1 MTPRVAR
8 RRPLTLE
15 SAMLKH
21 TRIRLLAAVTG
32 APGWA
37 HPYSDPFTCYAD
49 GGGSDGDGGTDGDGD
64 GDGGDDD
71 DSGDA
76 DGDGDDGDADDKDGE
91 LDDAKLGEKGIKA
104 LREVRRENRRLKAQL
119 RERGDG
125 DGSGRKTS
133 AKDGKSGKD
142 DDGQDDAETIRE
154 QARAD
159 ARAEVWT
166 ERVEA
171 AAIAQAAGRLANP
184 SRVAAL
190 LGEDLADIPKD
201 DKGRPDKDAIS
212 ELIDDL
218 LDSDPYLAAPATGD
232 KGRRF
237 QGNAD
242 GGARKNQK
250 KTAASLDEA
259 IAAKFAGKTGG

>member
-1 MTPRVAR
+1 MTPRAAR

-21 TRIRLLAAVTG
+21 TRIRLLAAATG

-49 GGGSDGDGGTDGDGD
+49 GGDSEGGGDGD
-64 GDGGDDD
+64 GDAGGDDADDD
-71 DSGDA
+71 DS
-76 DGDGDDGDADDKDGE
+76 DGDDGDADDKDGDQ
-91 LDDAKLGEKGIKA
+91 DDEAKLGEKGLKA

-125 DGSGRKTS
+125 DGSGRKAS
-133 AKDGKSGKD
+133 AKDGKD
-142 DDGQDDAETIRE
+142 RDQDDAEAIRE

-171 AAIAQAAGRLANP
+171 AAIASAAGRLANP

-218 LDSDPYLAAPATGD
+218 LESDPYLAAPATGD

-237 QGNAD
+237 QGDAD
-242 GGARKNQK
+242 GGARKKTK
-250 KTAASLDEA
+250 KAAASLDEA
-259 IAAKFAGKTGG
+259 IAAKFAGKSGG